1 MAATVPDLSPDRLI
15 QLAASLR
22 QQADQL
28 ERLALEISPP
38 TDAASAANGKG
49 AH

>member
-22 QQADQL
+22 AQAVEL
-28 ERLALEISPP
+28 ERLALELSPTGP
-38 TDAASAANGKG
+38 ATAGNGRG
-49 AH
+49 AHS